1 MSPDRRLEGRVCVI
15 TGTASGTG
23 YAAALLFAEHGAVVV
38 GIDIDGDRGR
48 ACAQKITDG
57 GGRATF
63 IEGDV
68 SVPMTSAAVAE
79 HCKGHHG
86 GCDVVF
92 NNAAVFLPDTV
103 TSVDVER
110 FNRIF
115 AVNVAGPLLLSEA
128 LAPLL
133 ASSGRGS
140 IINHGSIDGAYGN
153 PRLASYS
160 ASKAALDSVTRLMAH
175 TYGAQG
181 IRANAIA
188 SGYIDETRSG
198 APRRRANS
206 AREPDAE
213 LRQRL
218 MRRIADATPGGRV
231 GTAEDAAAV
240 ALFLASDEARF
251 VNGAS
256 IPVTGGRGVIT
267 PGTDGS

>member
-1 MSPDRRLEGRVCVI
+1 MPSDRRLENRVCVI

-38 GIDIDGDRGR
+38 GVDIDGDRGR
-48 ACAQKITDG
+48 ACAQKITHD

-68 SVPMTSAAVAE
+68 SLPMVSAAVAE
-79 HCKGHHG
+79 HCDRNHG

-92 NNAAVFLPDTV
+92 NNAAELLPDAVNTV
-103 TSVDVER
+103 DIEQ
-110 FNRIF
+110 FNRVF
-115 AVNVAGPLLLSEA
+115 AVNVAGPLLLSAA

-140 IINHGSIDGAYGN
+140 IVNHGSIDGAYGN

-160 ASKAALDSVTRLMAH
+160 ASKAALNSVTRLMAH

-181 IRANAIA
+181 IRVNAIG
-188 SGYIDETRSG
+188 SGYIDQTRSG
-198 APRRRANS
+198 GRRRANDPG
-206 AREPDAE
+206 EPDAQ
-213 LRQRL
+213 LRERL
-218 MRRIADATPGGRV
+218 MRRIAETTPGGRL
-231 GTAEDAAAV
+231 GTYEDAAAV
-240 ALFLASDEARF
+240 ALFLASDDAHF
-251 VNGAS
+251 INGAS

-267 PGTDGS
+267 PGTGEA